1 MNYLMLV
8 NKNNLLERTYIP
20 DDLIDSGSIYRDNI
34 LVCKKVARMFKL
46 MRALAKGCGYNIDIM
61 SGYRDYNYQEKLYNK
76 LILEKGFNY
85 AFRYIALPG
94 ASEHQTGLAVDVCV
108 YRDNKCYV
116 EHEIID
122 FEELNF
128 VLKNAHR
135 FGFILRYPL
144 NKEDITGY
152 NYEGWHLR
160 YVGNMA
166 SYIYYNNLTLEEYFE
181 KSCQ

>member
-46 MRALAKGCGYNIDIM
+46 MRALAKGYGYNIDIM

-76 LILEKGFNY
+76 LVLEKGFNY

-128 VLKNAHR
+128 VLKNAPLYLLR
-135 FGFILRYPL
+135 VFLFLCLYTYYYLFINSLFGRLFINPSIS
-144 NKEDITGY
+144 NI
-152 NYEGWHLR
+152 
-160 YVGNMA
+160 V
-166 SYIYYNNLTLEEYFE
+166 II
-181 KSCQ
+181 